1 MTDLEKLAQWHEAGA
16 VCEVRYD
23 NAEQQR
29 DHHSAAAATI
39 RAAMGEIERTA
50 FDTAV
55 DAANADRDAAIAA
68 YLAARSAQEKED
80 KNV

>member
-39 RAAMGEIERTA
+39 RAAMGEIERLRGQSGQRLGERLQTGGVA
-50 FDTAV
+50 
-55 DAANADRDAAIAA
+55 
-68 YLAARSAQEKED
+68 
-80 KNV
+80 

>member
-1 MTDLEKLAQWHEAGA
+1 MVEMTDLEKLAQWHEAGA

-39 RAAMGEIERTA
+39 RAAMGG
-50 FDTAV
+50 D
-55 DAANADRDAAIAA
+55 
-68 YLAARSAQEKED
+68 
-80 KNV
+80 